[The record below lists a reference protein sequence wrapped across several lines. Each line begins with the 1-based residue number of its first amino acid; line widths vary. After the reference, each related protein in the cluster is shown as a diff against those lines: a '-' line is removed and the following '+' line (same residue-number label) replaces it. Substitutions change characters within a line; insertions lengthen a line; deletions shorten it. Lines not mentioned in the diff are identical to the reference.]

1 MSMAGPLMVS
11 IEGTTLDPVT
21 RSRLAHPNIGGVI
34 LFARNYTS
42 PEQLLALTREI
53 KSLKNPVLLVAVDQ
67 EGGRVQRFQEGFTR
81 LPPMEAIGT
90 LFDTDPKAALALAR
104 ATGTVLA
111 GELRQCGIDLSFA
124 PVLDL
129 HSNNKAIGARA
140 LHRDPQVVTT
150 LAHALAAGMASNG
163 MRAVGKHFPGHSGVI
178 EDPHHQLPRD
188 NRSIDE
194 LRDHDMQVYRNLNSG
209 AITGVMSC
217 HVWFREIDKLP
228 ASLSHKFLTGEL
240 RGRLAFNGPIFS
252 DDLMMSALSTIAAP
266 EGLARMALEAGSDMV
281 LLCNSDEATDQVLE
295 SAQLPPQSNASRG
308 RLEMMRPDAAYTADD
323 VLLNKAREQVTRH
336 I

>member
-1 MSMAGPLMVS
+1 MAGPLMVS
-11 IEGTTLDPVT
+11 IEGTTLDAVT

-53 KSLKNPVLLVAVDQ
+53 KSLKSPVLMVAVDQ
-67 EGGRVQRFQEGFTR
+67 EGGPVQRFREGFT
-81 LPPMEAIGT
+81 PIPTMETIGK
-90 LFDTDPKAALALAR
+90 LFDNNEETGLAVAR
-104 ATGTVLA
+104 ASGNVLS
-111 GELRQCGIDLSFA
+111 GELRQCGVDFSFA
-124 PVLDL
+124 PVMDIF
-129 HSNNKAIGARA
+129 SSNKAIGARA
-140 LHRDPQVVTT
+140 FHQNPTIVTT

-178 EDPHHQLPRD
+178 EDPHHELPRD
-188 NRSIDE
+188 DRSIDE

-209 AITGVMSC
+209 TITGVMSC
-217 HVWFREIDKLP
+217 HVWFPEIDNRP

-266 EGLARMALEAGSDMV
+266 EGLARMALEAGSDMA

-295 SAQLPPQSNASRG
+295 AAHLPPQSDASRG

-323 VLLNKAREQVTRH
+323 VLLNQAREQVARH